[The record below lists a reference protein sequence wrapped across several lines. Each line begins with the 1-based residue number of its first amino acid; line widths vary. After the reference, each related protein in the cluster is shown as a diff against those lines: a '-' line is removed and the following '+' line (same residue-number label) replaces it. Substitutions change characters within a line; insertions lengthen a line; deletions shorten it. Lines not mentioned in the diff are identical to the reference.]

1 MYKLIEESHIM
12 SRKTFSVDE
21 IKNIVNDALLNS
33 CDDYK
38 DFRIGQYAL
47 LETILHATGNYAG
60 YNYLDKQ
67 SMKDSTAGTEKSV
80 GVREWQPETSRWNF
94 ENTDD
99 SRRYYY

>member
-1 MYKLIEESHIM
+1 M

-21 IKNIVNDALLNS
+21 IKNIVNAALLNS

-38 DFRIGQYAL
+38 DFRIGQYTL
-47 LETILHATGNYAG
+47 LETILHATGNYSG

-67 SMKDSTAGTEKSV
+67 SMDKSSLGTVDSI
-80 GVREWQPETSRWNF
+80 GVREWQPESSRWNF
-94 ENTDD
+94 EDTDD